1 MFNSLTGTITEKTS
15 DRVCIDT
22 AGVEW
27 AVAVSAKT
35 AVVLPPVGEQ
45 ARVLVYLHHKE
56 DVMVLYGFGERGE
69 RQLFLEL
76 LKVSGIGPKQALK
89 ILSFSTVPELVAAFN
104 GGDVD
109 GLSRIPGLGKK
120 TAQKLILALGGKLVM
135 DAEEPEGAGD
145 PLVDLV
151 NALADMGFDK
161 KRAKVTV
168 TGLIKDNPKLEDHDA
183 HGELLRRAIVE
194 LSG

>member
-15 DRVCIDT
+15 DQVCVDT

-35 AVVLPPVGEQ
+35 AVLLPPVGER

-56 DVMVLYGFGERGE
+56 DSMVLYGFGDKGE

-104 GGDVD
+104 GGDVE
-109 GLSRIPGLGKK
+109 GLARIPGLGKK
-120 TAQKLILALGGKLVM
+120 TAQKLILALGGKLVL
-135 DAEEPEGAGD
+135 DTDEGEEGGD
-145 PLVDLV
+145 PVIDLV
-151 NALADMGFDK
+151 NALGDMGFEK
-161 KRAKVTV
+161 KRAKAAVAAI
-168 TGLIKDNPKLEDHDA
+168 LKDNPTLQDHDA
-183 HGELLRRAIVE
+183 HGELLRRAIME